1 MSFLASGFLP
11 FSPLNK
17 NQGRAIGEEQNK
29 EIKEGRQ
36 QTERGRGLAG

>member
-17 NQGRAIGEEQNK
+17 KQWRVNGEEKNE
-29 EIKEGRQ
+29 EISEGRQ
-36 QTERGRGLAG
+36 QTERER